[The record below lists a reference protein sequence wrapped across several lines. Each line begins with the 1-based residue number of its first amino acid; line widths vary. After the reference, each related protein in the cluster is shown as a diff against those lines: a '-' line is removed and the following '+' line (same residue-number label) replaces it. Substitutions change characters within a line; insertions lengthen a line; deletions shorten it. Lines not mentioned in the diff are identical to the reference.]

1 MGAAAI
7 PTSTSRW
14 GLVRRCADTLRDI
27 FRAAR
32 SRATSIQDDEYARN
46 AAKKCISTERS
57 RALEFVTAL
66 VVDLGR
72 RCAHAEDAE
81 APGLYLAAVGRS
93 AWADAHP
100 NHHAPQ
106 LSRDEARIAEQIAQ
120 GEAENA
126 EKAYDI
132 DPSVGNAHR
141 LLAASGKYV
150 AAVKAR
156 DEAVRRDLAKRST

>member
-1 MGAAAI
+1 MRAAALPS
-7 PTSTSRW
+7 PTNPMS
-14 GLVRRCADTLRDI
+14 LVA
-27 FRAAR
+27 RATATMKEIVRACR
-32 SRATSIQDDEYARN
+32 SRATRHQQWEYARTV
-46 AAKKCISTERS
+46 AKANLSSDKAHAFEH
-57 RALEFVTAL
+57 VMAL
-66 VVDLGR
+66 VVDLGHR
-72 RCAHAEDAE
+72 SDHPENAE